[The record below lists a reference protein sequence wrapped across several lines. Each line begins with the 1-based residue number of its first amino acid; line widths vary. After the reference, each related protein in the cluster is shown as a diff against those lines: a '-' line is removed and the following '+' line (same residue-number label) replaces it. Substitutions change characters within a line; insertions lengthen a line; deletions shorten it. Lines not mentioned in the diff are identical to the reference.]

1 MSMSNSPCQSRV
13 LNEKKILS
21 IGEGSVEYYTTK
33 ECGGESMR
41 KIPVDEGDA
50 YMSACLS
57 CFKRY
62 IRRVK
67 EKGFWY
73 GWFDCDYPP
82 EAPVVGSK
90 WYYLTL
96 AKKALEKHADVEEE
110 EAPQLT
116 EVQEEEAQEAT
127 DATDATEA
135 QEEEAQEEEAQEEEA
150 QEEEAPEVQEEEAQE
165 AQEEEAQQEEAQQI
179 QEAQEEEAQEAQEAQ
194 ADPEI
199 DSLTQ
204 GIAQMT
210 INDTRESLKKRIKEL
225 RSLAKPGKMTCKEM
239 TAAFKEIDDLR
250 LKIRML

>member
-21 IGEGSVEYYTTK
+21 IREGSVEYYTTK

-116 EVQEEEAQEAT
+116 EVQEEEAT
-127 DATDATEA
+127 
-135 QEEEAQEEEAQEEEA
+135 
-150 QEEEAPEVQEEEAQE
+150 EAPEVQEEEAHE
-165 AQEEEAQQEEAQQI
+165 AQEE
-179 QEAQEEEAQEAQEAQ
+179 EAQEEEAQEAQEAQ

-210 INDTRESLKKRIKEL
+210 INDTRESLRKRIKEL
-225 RSLAKPGKMTCKEM
+225 KSLAKPGKMTCKEM

>member
-21 IGEGSVEYYTTK
+21 IREGSVEYYTTK

-110 EAPQLT
+110 EAPQAT

-127 DATDATEA
+127 EATEV
-135 QEEEAQEEEAQEEEA
+135 QQIQ
-150 QEEEAPEVQEEEAQE
+150 EAPEVQ
-165 AQEEEAQQEEAQQI
+165 
-179 QEAQEEEAQEAQEAQ
+179 EAQEAQEAQ

-210 INDTRESLKKRIKEL
+210 INETRELLRKRIKEL

>member
-1 MSMSNSPCQSRV
+1 
-13 LNEKKILS
+13 
-21 IGEGSVEYYTTK
+21 
-33 ECGGESMR
+33 MR

-116 EVQEEEAQEAT
+116 EVQKEEAQEEEAQQE
-127 DATDATEA
+127 EA

-150 QEEEAPEVQEEEAQE
+150 QQE
-165 AQEEEAQQEEAQQI
+165 
-179 QEAQEEEAQEAQEAQ
+179 EAQEAQ

-210 INDTRESLKKRIKEL
+210 INDTHESLRKRIKEL

-239 TAAFKEIDDLR
+239 TAAFKEIGDLR

>member
-1 MSMSNSPCQSRV
+1 MSNSPCQGRL

-21 IGEGSVEYYTTK
+21 TREGSVEYYTTK
-33 ECGGESMR
+33 ECGGESLR

-110 EAPQLT
+110 EAPQPT
-116 EVQEEEAQEAT
+116 EVQEEEAPETPESPEAQ
-127 DATDATEA
+127 EA

-150 QEEEAPEVQEEEAQE
+150 QEEEAQEEEAQE
-165 AQEEEAQQEEAQQI
+165 S
-179 QEAQEEEAQEAQEAQ
+179 Q

-210 INDTRESLKKRIKEL
+210 INDTRESLRKRIKEL

>member
-1 MSMSNSPCQSRV
+1 MSMSNSPCQGRL

-21 IGEGSVEYYTTK
+21 TREGSVEYYTTK

-116 EVQEEEAQEAT
+116 EEEE
-127 DATDATEA
+127 EA

-150 QEEEAPEVQEEEAQE
+150 QEEEA
-165 AQEEEAQQEEAQQI
+165 QEEEAQQ
-179 QEAQEEEAQEAQEAQ
+179 EEAQEAQEAQ

-210 INDTRESLKKRIKEL
+210 INDTRESLRKRIKEL
-225 RSLAKPGKMTCKEM
+225 RCLAKPGKMTCKEM

>member
-1 MSMSNSPCQSRV
+1 MSNSPCQSRV
-13 LNEKKILS
+13 LNDKKILS
-21 IGEGSVEYYTTK
+21 TREGSVEYYTTK
-33 ECGGESMR
+33 ECGGESLR

-110 EAPQLT
+110 EAPQPT
-116 EVQEEEAQEAT
+116 EVQEEEAPETPESPEAQ
-127 DATDATEA
+127 EA

-150 QEEEAPEVQEEEAQE
+150 QEEEAQEEEAQE
-165 AQEEEAQQEEAQQI
+165 S
-179 QEAQEEEAQEAQEAQ
+179 Q

-210 INDTRESLKKRIKEL
+210 INDTRESLRKRIKEL

>member
-1 MSMSNSPCQSRV
+1 MSNSPCQSRV

-21 IGEGSVEYYTTK
+21 TREGSVEYYTTK

-110 EAPQLT
+110 EAPQPT
-116 EVQEEEAQEAT
+116 EVQEEEAK
-127 DATDATEA
+127 
-135 QEEEAQEEEAQEEEA
+135 
-150 QEEEAPEVQEEEAQE
+150 EAQE
-165 AQEEEAQQEEAQQI
+165 ATEATEAHEAPEATEATEAHEAQESPK
-179 QEAQEEEAQEAQEAQ
+179 AQEEEAQEAQEAE

-210 INDTRESLKKRIKEL
+210 INETRESLRKRIKEL

>member
-110 EAPQLT
+110 EAAQPT
-116 EVQEEEAQEAT
+116 EVQEEEAPQL
-127 DATDATEA
+127 TEV
-135 QEEEAQEEEAQEEEA
+135 

-210 INDTRESLKKRIKEL
+210 INDTRESLRKRIKDL
-225 RSLAKPGKMTCKEM
+225 RCLAKPGKMTCKEM

>member
-1 MSMSNSPCQSRV
+1 MSNSPCQSRV

-116 EVQEEEAQEAT
+116 EVQKEE
-127 DATDATEA
+127 ATEA
-135 QEEEAQEEEAQEEEA
+135 TEATEVQQI
-150 QEEEAPEVQEEEAQE
+150 QEAPEVQ
-165 AQEEEAQQEEAQQI
+165 
-179 QEAQEEEAQEAQEAQ
+179 EAQEAQEAQ

>member
-1 MSMSNSPCQSRV
+1 MSNSPCQSRV

-21 IGEGSVEYYTTK
+21 IREGSVEYYTTK

-116 EVQEEEAQEAT
+116 ELQEEEAT
-127 DATDATEA
+127 
-135 QEEEAQEEEAQEEEA
+135 
-150 QEEEAPEVQEEEAQE
+150 EVQEEEAHE
-165 AQEEEAQQEEAQQI
+165 AQEE
-179 QEAQEEEAQEAQEAQ
+179 EAQEEEAQEAQEAQ

-210 INDTRESLKKRIKEL
+210 INDTRESLRKRIKEL

>member
-21 IGEGSVEYYTTK
+21 IREGSVEYYTTK

-110 EAPQLT
+110 EAPQAT
-116 EVQEEEAQEAT
+116 EVQEEEATE
-127 DATDATEA
+127 ATEA
-135 QEEEAQEEEAQEEEA
+135 TEVQQIQ
-150 QEEEAPEVQEEEAQE
+150 EAPEVQ
-165 AQEEEAQQEEAQQI
+165 
-179 QEAQEEEAQEAQEAQ
+179 EAQEAQEAQ

>member
-1 MSMSNSPCQSRV
+1 MSNSPCQSRV

-21 IGEGSVEYYTTK
+21 IREGSVEYYTTK

-116 EVQEEEAQEAT
+116 ELQEEEAT
-127 DATDATEA
+127 
-135 QEEEAQEEEAQEEEA
+135 
-150 QEEEAPEVQEEEAQE
+150 EVQEEEAHE
-165 AQEEEAQQEEAQQI
+165 AQEE
-179 QEAQEEEAQEAQEAQ
+179 EAQEEEAQEAQEAQ

>member
-21 IGEGSVEYYTTK
+21 IREGSVEYYTTK

-116 EVQEEEAQEAT
+116 ELQEEEATE
-127 DATDATEA
+127 ATEA
-135 QEEEAQEEEAQEEEA
+135 HEA
-150 QEEEAPEVQEEEAQE
+150 
-165 AQEEEAQQEEAQQI
+165 
-179 QEAQEEEAQEAQEAQ
+179 QEAQEEEAQEAQEAQESQ

-210 INDTRESLKKRIKEL
+210 INDTRESLRKRIKEL

>member
-21 IGEGSVEYYTTK
+21 IREGSVEYYTTK

-110 EAPQLT
+110 EAPQPT
-116 EVQEEEAQEAT
+116 EVQEEEATEAHEAH
-127 DATDATEA
+127 DA
-135 QEEEAQEEEAQEEEA
+135 QEE
-150 QEEEAPEVQEEEAQE
+150 
-165 AQEEEAQQEEAQQI
+165 
-179 QEAQEEEAQEAQEAQ
+179 EAQEEEAQEAQEAQ

>member
-1 MSMSNSPCQSRV
+1 MSNSPCQSRV

-21 IGEGSVEYYTTK
+21 IREGSVEYYTTK

-116 EVQEEEAQEAT
+116 ELQEEEATE
-127 DATDATEA
+127 ATEA
-135 QEEEAQEEEAQEEEA
+135 HEA
-150 QEEEAPEVQEEEAQE
+150 
-165 AQEEEAQQEEAQQI
+165 
-179 QEAQEEEAQEAQEAQ
+179 QEAQEEEAQEAQEAQESQ

-210 INDTRESLKKRIKEL
+210 INDTRESLRKRIKEL

-239 TAAFKEIDDLR
+239 TAAFKEIGDLR

>member
-1 MSMSNSPCQSRV
+1 MSNSPCQSRV

-21 IGEGSVEYYTTK
+21 IREGSVEYYTTK

-116 EVQEEEAQEAT
+116 ELQEEEATE
-127 DATDATEA
+127 ATEA
-135 QEEEAQEEEAQEEEA
+135 HEA
-150 QEEEAPEVQEEEAQE
+150 
-165 AQEEEAQQEEAQQI
+165 
-179 QEAQEEEAQEAQEAQ
+179 QEAQEEEAQEAQEAQESQ

-210 INDTRESLKKRIKEL
+210 INDTRESLRKRIKEL

>member
-1 MSMSNSPCQSRV
+1 MSNSPCQGRV

-21 IGEGSVEYYTTK
+21 TREGSVEYYTTK

-116 EVQEEEAQEAT
+116 EVQEEEA
-127 DATDATEA
+127 TE
-135 QEEEAQEEEAQEEEA
+135 
-150 QEEEAPEVQEEEAQE
+150 V
-165 AQEEEAQQEEAQQI
+165 QQI
-179 QEAQEEEAQEAQEAQ
+179 QEAPEVQEAQEAQ

-210 INDTRESLKKRIKEL
+210 IYDTRESLKKRIKEL

>member
-1 MSMSNSPCQSRV
+1 MSNSPCQSRV

-21 IGEGSVEYYTTK
+21 TREGDVEYHTTK
-33 ECGGESMR
+33 ECGGESIR
-41 KIPVDEGDA
+41 RIPVDEGDS

-96 AKKALEKHADVEEE
+96 MKKALEKHEEVEDD
-110 EAPQLT
+110 T
-116 EVQEEEAQEAT
+116 
-127 DATDATEA
+127 
-135 QEEEAQEEEAQEEEA
+135 
-150 QEEEAPEVQEEEAQE
+150 APEVQESQE
-165 AQEEEAQQEEAQQI
+165 SQESQE
-179 QEAQEEEAQEAQEAQ
+179 QEVQVQEQE
-194 ADPEI
+194 DPEI
-199 DSLTQ
+199 ECLTQ

-210 INDTRESLKKRIKEL
+210 IDDTRKSLRKRIKDL
-225 RSLAKPGKMTCKEM
+225 KSLAKPGKMTCKEM

>member
-13 LNEKKILS
+13 LNDKKILS
-21 IGEGSVEYYTTK
+21 TREGSVEYYTTK
-33 ECGGESMR
+33 ECGGESLR

-110 EAPQLT
+110 EAPQPT
-116 EVQEEEAQEAT
+116 EVQEEEAPETPESPEAQ
-127 DATDATEA
+127 EA

-150 QEEEAPEVQEEEAQE
+150 QEEEAQEEEAQE
-165 AQEEEAQQEEAQQI
+165 S
-179 QEAQEEEAQEAQEAQ
+179 Q

-210 INDTRESLKKRIKEL
+210 INDTRESLRKRIKEL

>member
-1 MSMSNSPCQSRV
+1 MSNSPCQSRV

-21 IGEGSVEYYTTK
+21 IREGSVEYYTTK

-116 EVQEEEAQEAT
+116 EAQEEEATEAH
-127 DATDATEA
+127 EA
-135 QEEEAQEEEAQEEEA
+135 QEEEAH
-150 QEEEAPEVQEEEAQE
+150 
-165 AQEEEAQQEEAQQI
+165 EEEAQQ
-179 QEAQEEEAQEAQEAQ
+179 EEAQEAQEAQ

-204 GIAQMT
+204 GIAKMT
-210 INDTRESLKKRIKEL
+210 INDTRESLRKRIKEL

>member
-1 MSMSNSPCQSRV
+1 MSNSPCQSRV

-21 IGEGSVEYYTTK
+21 TREGSVKYYTTK

-110 EAPQLT
+110 EAPQPT
-116 EVQEEEAQEAT
+116 EVQEEEAPQP
-127 DATDATEA
+127 TEV
-135 QEEEAQEEEAQEEEA
+135 
-150 QEEEAPEVQEEEAQE
+150 QEEEAPEAPE
-165 AQEEEAQQEEAQQI
+165 AQEEEAQQEEAPEA

-210 INDTRESLKKRIKEL
+210 INETRESLKKRIKEL

-239 TAAFKEIDDLR
+239 TAAFKEIGDLR

>member
-1 MSMSNSPCQSRV
+1 MSNSPCQSRV

-21 IGEGSVEYYTTK
+21 IREGSVEYYTTK

-116 EVQEEEAQEAT
+116 ELQEEEATE
-127 DATDATEA
+127 ATEA
-135 QEEEAQEEEAQEEEA
+135 HEA
-150 QEEEAPEVQEEEAQE
+150 
-165 AQEEEAQQEEAQQI
+165 
-179 QEAQEEEAQEAQEAQ
+179 QEAQEEEAQEAQEAQESQ

-210 INDTRESLKKRIKEL
+210 INDTRESLRKRIKEL
-225 RSLAKPGKMTCKEM
+225 KSLAKPGKMTCKEM

>member
-1 MSMSNSPCQSRV
+1 MSNSPCQSRV

-21 IGEGSVEYYTTK
+21 TREGSVEYYTTK

-116 EVQEEEAQEAT
+116 EVQEEEAQ
-127 DATDATEA
+127 
-135 QEEEAQEEEAQEEEA
+135 QEEA
-150 QEEEAPEVQEEEAQE
+150 QEEEAPEAHE
-165 AQEEEAQQEEAQQI
+165 AQEE
-179 QEAQEEEAQEAQEAQ
+179 EAQEAQ